1 MGSRADGTVTWSNP
15 DQCQAYVKRLQVA
28 AERVASE
35 NRTLRKM
42 HQRLAEVGHDFVGHV
57 LPPTPAP
64 AFKLPFWPSPR
75 HLLADPLRLQP
86 CLLVDD

>member
-1 MGSRADGTVTWSNP
+1 MHGVPPSPCCRHCCCCCGLFQVGSRADGTVTWSNP

-42 HQRLAEVGHDFVGHV
+42 HQRLAEVGND
-57 LPPTPAP
+57 
-64 AFKLPFWPSPR
+64 
-75 HLLADPLRLQP
+75 
-86 CLLVDD
+86 